1 MPGTVSASILAQMNQ
16 PAEIIRPANSSVS
29 RNRHRRS
36 DWGRIETSKPFRE
49 PGAGLLQRSEEL
61 VSEWRLIWTAVLPVN
76 TLFCAVCSRMFNHPS
91 CYVYSARDPV
101 GRTCPARRSE
111 RFQGTD
117 IELCLGKIRKLPNQS
132 GAPLPGPASETRRPR
147 QRRWRCTPAP
157 RMRQPPNAGI
167 HHKTAGKR
175 RKLVA
180 ASCRPFPKAQ

>member
-1 MPGTVSASILAQMNQ
+1 MNQ
-16 PAEIIRPANSSVS
+16 LAEIIRPANSSVS

-49 PGAGLLQRSEEL
+49 PGAGLPQRSEEL

-91 CYVYSARDPV
+91 CYVYSAKDPV

-111 RFQGTD
+111 QFQGTD
-117 IELCLGKIRKLPNQS
+117 IELCLGKIRKLPYQS
-132 GAPLPGPASETRRPR
+132 VAPLPGPASETRRPR

-157 RMRQPPNAGI
+157 RMRQPPNAGF
-167 HHKTAGKR
+167 HHKTAGIFLKPVTDSWR
-175 RKLVA
+175 LIT
-180 ASCRPFPKAQ
+180 KAQ

>member
-1 MPGTVSASILAQMNQ
+1 MPGCLRDPKNSSASGGLYG
-16 PAEIIRPANSSVS
+16 P
-29 RNRHRRS
+29 
-36 DWGRIETSKPFRE
+36 PFF
-49 PGAGLLQRSEEL
+49 PSTPFSA
-61 VSEWRLIWTAVLPVN
+61 P
-76 TLFCAVCSRMFNHPS
+76 CAVECLTIHPAMFTAQKIPLAEHVRLADPS
-91 CYVYSARDPV
+91 D
-101 GRTCPARRSE
+101 
-111 RFQGTD
+111 FQGTD

-180 ASCRPFPKAQ
+180 ASCRPIPKAQ